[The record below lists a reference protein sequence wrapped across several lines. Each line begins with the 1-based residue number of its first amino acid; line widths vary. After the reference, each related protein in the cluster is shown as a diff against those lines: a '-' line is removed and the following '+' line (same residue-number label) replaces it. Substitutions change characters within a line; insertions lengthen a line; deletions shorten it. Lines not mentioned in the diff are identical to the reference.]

1 MKELHPSLWM
11 NNHMKAHSFFVNASG
26 ILSTSPAIIVD
37 NIPQMEE
44 SMFTQLELQLNLE
57 NQA

>member
-1 MKELHPSLWM
+1 
-11 NNHMKAHSFFVNASG
+11 VNASG